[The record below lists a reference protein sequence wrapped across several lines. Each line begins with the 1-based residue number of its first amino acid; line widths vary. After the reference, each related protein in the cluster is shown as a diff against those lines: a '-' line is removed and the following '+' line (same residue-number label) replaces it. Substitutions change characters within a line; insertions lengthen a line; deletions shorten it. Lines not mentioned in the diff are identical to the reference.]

1 MTTNSDLKLYYN
13 FGSETID
20 FGNNNYNIKN
30 VQDNNKI
37 YNGILSNP
45 LCISSKNSY
54 LGEACFLCM
63 KDLMTPKNQFGTF
76 SVPAINIKTGTSIF
90 FWLNILKIT
99 GTSNLMNIAN
109 FIINS
114 NNYVLCHDDN
124 NIYVKVDSFLPFIIS
139 TFKINQPKL
148 LYIKIAAENGV
159 EVKVVNENQSYKSI
173 NEHKDLSKISLT
185 YTKIVFG
192 DTNNTTC
199 AYMAINEIRVYD
211 SINISLIDIQSSLKP
226 ISKFV
231 SSLEIENSNSSSVL
245 SMSTPFD
252 IVFKTGEFN
261 RLPLNYEINLCWY
274 NIKYDTKNARNEI
287 IHKVN
292 KYKYLK
298 DSINSISI
306 LESSLGNN
314 NTYSNEIFSKVIFVP
329 SLLEKNNIININ
341 TTVKGI
347 KNIDVAYLDSNN
359 VSKLDLGEDGVI
371 NNYNLI
377 ELSDNTIYSSLVSTT
392 METTPIFINDFL
404 SGGKGTTISFNG
416 TITKKVY
423 NIYTYKFDDSANIYY
438 FLDFTLFDTIANYS
452 SSNLGLTESGTY
464 KIYAE
469 IITPVYFTNN
479 IITTNL
485 TNEIT
490 VTILNLQKALKIIGV
505 TSNPSLT
512 QLKDT
517 IQVAANDYG
526 IIKLEQETKVADVE
540 TKVYVKK
547 DDGTIDQSFVL
558 TDNLFIFTPPIDN
571 NGKTTLG
578 VYNVRATR
586 KANNYNTVESNLLTI
601 IVYDGK
607 QDSILLT
614 ADPICIYPNNI
625 DLKVTATNIKSIT
638 NLYYKYGKDT
648 TYSTIKIYSNVFPF
662 KPTKL
667 GLYSFYISRTLMN
680 FQDIISNVVN
690 VNVTEGN
697 QDPITFDLFNSGKS
711 NYTYN
716 DNVGICVNQTNRMN
730 SSQTII
736 EINYTDNNTGWQQL
750 FNFNNLPASQNNVP
764 SSYYYFKFNNTGD
777 AIIRLTNISNLY
789 SNFILTKNINVLK
802 LDQPSLYL
810 EYIIGNKFIKT
821 QSQRELIESFYAEN
835 IKYPVASNTI
845 RFDYDSEINLLLGN
859 ITFESNII
867 FTIDNNN
874 IAPIFKIPNM
884 YIYGASAGK
893 TMLIITKKG
902 NNIYND
908 LTIKLEINVNKIR
921 QPNIKITLDSGNII
935 RDIYALNVD
944 RNKAFNLSVGQF
956 FENPVVTY
964 VSTNL
969 DNPICK
975 IVGNKLTAYSAGT
988 CQVTGVLSET
998 NNYLESITIP
1008 IVITVNRNQQNDLI
1022 YQGDSSLIFGNRLSL
1037 NVNGGSTNNDLVYTT
1052 TTPNN
1057 CTLTNINTVRPKQAG
1072 LCTISTLRP
1081 GNSFYNDTKNLNLN
1095 LQIIKANQGLSFISI
1110 DGQQKSNN
1118 SRYDFSLLL
1127 NTQYTLILN
1136 GITDKPAGITFIP
1149 SDNTVCSISGNIL
1162 STLKS
1167 GDCNITAIIPETN
1180 NYNSSSSQI
1189 LNIFVTKNDQRPISI
1204 GSLPVVYVGDSFN
1217 LTISGG
1223 SLNKS
1228 SILSSDT
1235 SNNCVVQNNN
1245 ILTTNAGNCSITS
1258 TFDGNDYYNPLITKG
1273 INIPIN
1279 KKYQQNLNVV
1289 IQGSQVDSS
1298 NNITLPINKNQ
1309 VYTIQSTNVF
1319 ENAKVS
1325 YQIVNINALNS
1336 DIGVCQIKGNQIITL
1351 GVGSCNLLINT
1362 SETNNYLASVSN
1374 PININVVKI
1383 NQTDINF
1390 GELPSLNFNNTVT
1403 LNITGASGTNKTY
1416 LSTDSSN
1423 CKIKGFNITGIN
1435 SGYCNITAINNGD
1448 DSYLPK
1454 SNKTSINVNKIN
1466 QPNVKLIINDSLNNN
1481 YQDDNGNSV
1490 LKVDRN
1496 KTYILSLS
1504 GYLENPKINYSIVTN
1519 FLQNQDPVCTLS
1531 GNLLTAYSEGICLIE
1546 ADYSETINYISGKT
1560 KVTNITVMKTEQSD
1574 FMLGT
1579 TPTFYYNN
1587 PTFMDISGGSSSYP
1601 INFNSLTSNTCSV
1614 SGQVIFANEVG
1625 DCNVTAT
1632 KQGGY
1637 YYYDKIKNYNFKIVQ
1652 DYQPPIN
1659 ILISGL
1665 KADFTTP
1672 ITLPTVF
1679 TNNNLVVDSE
1689 VGSNSFK
1696 NGKYIVSGSSIGS
1709 KGNDVY
1715 NVFRNQKVTGWT
1727 SGNPNTGFSN
1737 FSYEQNTGNYI
1748 GGGYGYLFNT
1758 GIVGGTVI
1766 YGEWVQIKLPY
1777 DINITSY
1784 NLLSYFP
1791 NSQSKCPQMF
1801 SVVGSKDGYTWYLID
1816 SQNIQT
1822 FLDERSPL
1830 NFNVT
1835 SNNTFNHFRLII
1847 SKLRGGDNNSINVNL
1862 LQWNILGIYSNNTYT
1877 LTVDKTKQYEL
1888 NLTNIKDNATY
1899 KFNATSN
1906 YSMDPLEPVVKLNDN
1921 KLVAYNA
1928 GVCTIQASI
1937 NPTIRYLPALSNT
1950 IIIQVKAIET
1960 VLTSGPINPLYYN
1973 SNVKVDI
1980 SGGSGL
1986 PITFTSD
1993 NPDNCTTS
2001 GSSIF
2006 GIKAGKCN
2014 VRVNQQGNAQY
2025 KAPPELPLSLSV
2037 LKIKQPKFNLM
2048 YDDNIMDL
2056 TDNVTFNV
2064 NRNKTYIL
2072 SISGLVENPNIK
2084 YNITTNYSLEPNEP
2098 VVKLN
2103 NNQLSAYNAGVCLI
2117 QAEINETINYRAVK
2131 SDPIVITVLKN
2142 PQNPLNYDVNSLI
2155 YSERS
2160 TLNISGGS
2168 NKNNIV
2174 LNVDPKSEKNCSVT
2188 NTQNYV
2194 SNEVNY
2200 GTYDLEGIYTG
2211 SCKLSAKKAGD
2222 FNYDDLQ
2229 MNIPLVV
2236 NKDNHQDLSISLKL
2250 QSLSSVSPYSNSSN
2264 AAPF

>member
-1 MTTNSDLKLYYN
+1 MTNKSNLILYYN

-20 FGNNNYNIKN
+20 LGKNSYNIKN
-30 VQDNNKI
+30 VIDYANI
-37 YNGILSNP
+37 YNGTLSNP
-45 LCISSKNSY
+45 LCINSKNSY

-63 KDLMTPKNQFGTF
+63 KDLMTPEDQFGTF
-76 SVPAINIKTGTSIF
+76 TIPSVSITNGTSIF
-90 FWLNILKIT
+90 FWLNILKT
-99 GTSNLMNIAN
+99 VGTTDFMKIVT
-109 FIINS
+109 FDINS

-124 NIYVKVDSFLPFIIS
+124 YIYVKVNSFLPIVIGRFV
-139 TFKINQPKL
+139 INQPIL
-148 LYIKIAAENGV
+148 LYILINKSVKIQ
-159 EVKVVNENQSYKSI
+159 VVNESKLSAYNSI
-173 NEHKDLSKISLT
+173 NVNQNLPNNNLT
-185 YTKIVFG
+185 YTNIIFG
-192 DTNNTTC
+192 DTNKNTC
-199 AYMAINEIRVYD
+199 AYIAINEIRVYD
-211 SINISLIDIQSSLKP
+211 SIKSDLVNDNNSIKPTSNFITNLKIDT
-226 ISKFV
+226 
-231 SSLEIENSNSSSVL
+231 
-245 SMSTPFD
+245 STLPQGTLDKSIPFD
-252 IVFKTGEFN
+252 ITFINGTFN
-261 RLPLNYEINLCWY
+261 RLPLISEINLLYYTKDPNKVTKY
-274 NIKYDTKNARNEI
+274 NYFKN
-287 IHKVN
+287 
-292 KYKYLK
+292 
-298 DSINSISI
+298 SINSISV
-306 LESSLGNN
+306 LKPSLGNN
-314 NTYSNEIFSKVIFVP
+314 NSYSNDMFQKIIYVP
-329 SLLEKNNIININ
+329 SDNNIININ

-347 KNIDVAYLDSNN
+347 KIIDVINLDENII
-359 VSKLDLGEDGVI
+359 SKLDLGEDGVK
-371 NNYNLI
+371 NSYNLI
-377 ELSDNTIYSSLVSTT
+377 ELSDNSMYSSLVSTT
-392 METTPIFINDFL
+392 METTPVFINDFL
-404 SGGKGTTISFNG
+404 TGNKGTTVSFNG
-416 TITKKVY
+416 IINGIKSKKVY
-423 NIYTYKFDDSANIYY
+423 NIYTYKFDDSPNIYY
-438 FLDFTLFDTIANYS
+438 FLDYTLFNKLDSCS
-452 SSNLGLTESGTY
+452 STNLGLSDSG
-464 KIYAE
+464 IYTIGVE
-469 IITPVYFTNN
+469 IISPIY
-479 IITTNL
+479 L
-485 TNEIT
+485 TQTIYLPK
-490 VTILNLQKALKIIGV
+490 TILLANLQKALKITGV
-505 TSNPSLT
+505 TSNPLLT
-512 QLKDT
+512 QVKDT

-526 IIKLEQETKVADVE
+526 IIKLEQESKVTGVNVDTKITV
-540 TKVYVKK
+540 TK
-547 DDGTIDQSFVL
+547 DDGTINNLEFTVDN
-558 TDNLFIFTPPIDN
+558 NLFIFTPPVDN

-578 VYNVRATR
+578 TYTVQAKRTAEG
-586 KANNYNTVESNLLTI
+586 YNTVVSNFLKI

-607 QDSILLT
+607 QDSIVLT
-614 ADPICIYPNNI
+614 ADPVCIYPNNI
-625 DLKVTATNIKSIT
+625 NLKVTATNIKSVT

-648 TYSTIKIYSNVFPF
+648 TYSSTRIYSNVFPF

-667 GLYSFYISRTLMN
+667 GLYSFYVDRTLIN
-680 FQDIISNVVN
+680 FQDISSNIVN

-716 DNVGICVNQTNRMN
+716 DNVGICVNQTSRMN

-736 EINYTDNNTGWQQL
+736 EINYTDSKTGWQQL
-750 FNFNNLPASQNNVP
+750 FNFNNLPSSQNNVP
-764 SSYYYFKFNNTGD
+764 SSYYYFKLNNTGD
-777 AIIRLTNISNLY
+777 ATIRLTNISNLY
-789 SNFILTKNINVLK
+789 SNFILTKNINILK
-802 LDQPSLYL
+802 LDQPPLTL
-810 EYIIGNKFIKT
+810 EYTIGNKFIKT
-821 QSQRELIESFYAEN
+821 QSQRALIESFYAEN

-845 RFDYDSEINLLLGN
+845 SFDYDSEINLLLGN
-859 ITFESNII
+859 ITFESDII

-874 IAPIFKIPNM
+874 IAPVFKIPNM
-884 YIYGASAGK
+884 YIYGVNAGK

-902 NNIYND
+902 NFMYND
-908 LTIKLEINVNKIR
+908 LIIKLQINVNKIK
-921 QPNIKITLDSGNII
+921 QPNTKITLDSGNVI
-935 RDIYALNVD
+935 RNIYALNVD

-956 FENPVVTY
+956 FENPAVTY
-964 VSTNL
+964 IATNS
-969 DNPICK
+969 DSPICK
-975 IVGNKLTAYSAGT
+975 IVGNKLTAYNAGT

-998 NNYLESITIP
+998 NNYLETQTVP

-1022 YQGDSSLIFGNRLSL
+1022 YQGDSSLVFGNKLSL
-1037 NVNGGSTNNDLVYTT
+1037 NVNGGSTTNDLVYTT
-1052 TTPNN
+1052 TTPDN
-1057 CTLTNINTVRPKQAG
+1057 CTLTNINTVKPKQAG
-1072 LCTISTLRP
+1072 ICTVTALRP
-1081 GNSFYNDTKNLNLN
+1081 GDSFYNDTKNLNLN
-1095 LQIIKANQGLSFISI
+1095 LQIIKANQGPSFITI

-1118 SRYDFSLLL
+1118 PRYDFSLLL

-1136 GITDKPAGITFIP
+1136 GITDKPTGITFVP

-1167 GDCNITAIIPETN
+1167 GACNITALIPETN
-1180 NYNSSSSQI
+1180 NYNSSSSQS
-1189 LNIFVTKNDQRPISI
+1189 LNIFVAKNDQRPISI

-1223 SLNKS
+1223 SINKP
-1228 SILSSDT
+1228 SILTSDT

-1258 TFDGNDYYNPLITKG
+1258 TIDGNDYYNPLVTKG

-1309 VYTIQSTNVF
+1309 AYTVQPTNVF

-1325 YQIVNINALNS
+1325 YQIVNINALNP
-1336 DIGVCQIKGNQIITL
+1336 DIGVCQIKGNQITTL
-1351 GVGSCNLLINT
+1351 GVGTCNLLINT

-1374 PININVVKI
+1374 PININVVKTYQ
-1383 NQTDINF
+1383 NDINF
-1390 GELPSLNFNNTVT
+1390 GQLPSLNFNNTVA
-1403 LNITGASGTNKTY
+1403 LNITGASGTNRTY
-1416 LSTDSSN
+1416 LNTDSSN
-1423 CKIKGFNITGIN
+1423 CKIKGFNITGMN
-1435 SGYCNITAINNGD
+1435 AGYCNITAMNDGD

-1454 SNKTSINVNKIN
+1454 SNKTSINVNKIS
-1466 QPNVKLIINDSLNNN
+1466 QPNIKLLVNDSLNNN
-1481 YQDDNGNSV
+1481 YQDNNGNCI

-1504 GYLENPKINYSIVTN
+1504 GYVENPKINYSIVTN
-1519 FLQNQDPVCTLS
+1519 FSQNRDPVCTLS

-1546 ADYSETINYISGKT
+1546 ADYSETANYISGKT

-1587 PTFMDISGGSSSYP
+1587 PTFIDISGGSSSYP

-1652 DYQPPIN
+1652 EYQPPIN
-1659 ILISGL
+1659 ILINGL
-1665 KADFTTP
+1665 KPDFTTP

-1679 TNNNLVVDSE
+1679 TNNNLVIDSE
-1689 VGSNSFK
+1689 TEVNSFK
-1696 NGKYIVSGSSIGS
+1696 NGKYIVSASSIGAR
-1709 KGNDVY
+1709 GNDAY

-1737 FSYEQNTGNYI
+1737 YSYEQNTGNYI

-1801 SVVGSKDGYTWYLID
+1801 SVAGSKDGYTWYLID

-1822 FLDERSPL
+1822 FPDERSPL

-1835 SNNTFNHFRLII
+1835 SDNTFNYFRLII

-1877 LTVDKTKQYEL
+1877 LTVDKTTQYKL
-1888 NLTNIKDNATY
+1888 NLTNVQDKATY

-1921 KLVAYNA
+1921 QLIAYHA

-1937 NPTIRYLPALSNT
+1937 NSTNRYLPALSNT

-2001 GSSIF
+2001 GSTIF

-2014 VRVNQQGNAQY
+2014 VRVNQQGNDQY

-2037 LKIKQPKFNLM
+2037 LKIKQPKFHLM

-2072 SISGLVENPNIK
+2072 SISGLAENPNIT
-2084 YNITTNYSLEPNEP
+2084 YNITTNYSLDPNEP

-2103 NNQLSAYNAGVCLI
+2103 KNQLIAYNAGVCLV

-2142 PQNPLNYDVNSLI
+2142 QQNPLNYNVNSLI
-2155 YSERS
+2155 YSEHS
-2160 TLNISGGS
+2160 TINVSGGS

-2174 LNVDPKSEKNCSVT
+2174 LNVDPKSQKNCSVT

-2200 GTYDLEGIYTG
+2200 GTYDLAGLYTG
-2211 SCKLSAKKAGD
+2211 NCKLSANKSGD
-2222 FNYDDLQ
+2222 FNYDDIQ

-2236 NKDNHQDLSISLKL
+2236 NKENQRDLSISLNL
-2250 QSLSSVSPYSNSSN
+2250 EPLSSISPYRNSSN

>member
-1 MTTNSDLKLYYN
+1 MTTNSNLKLYYN

-20 FGNNNYNIKN
+20 FGKNSYNIKN
-30 VQDNNKI
+30 VQDNTDI
-37 YNGILSNP
+37 YSGNLSNP

-63 KDLMTPKNQFGTF
+63 KDLMIPENQFGTF
-76 SVPAINIKTGTSIF
+76 IVPAISVKTGTSIF
-90 FWLNILKIT
+90 FWLNILKTT
-99 GTSNLMNIAN
+99 GTTNLMNIAKFN
-109 FIINS
+109 INS

-124 NIYVKVDSFLPFIIS
+124 NIFVKVDSFLPFHIG
-139 TFKINQPKL
+139 TFNINQPKL
-148 LYIKIAAENGV
+148 LYIKIDPRNGI
-159 EVKVVNENQSYKSI
+159 EIKIVNEPKSYKSI
-173 NEHKDLSKISLT
+173 NEHKDLPKNNLS
-185 YTKIVFG
+185 YTNIVFG

-199 AYMAINEIRVYD
+199 AYIAINEIRVYD
-211 SINISLIDIQSSLKP
+211 SIDNSLVNDNNSISPNSNFLSSLK
-226 ISKFV
+226 IGK
-231 SSLEIENSNSSSVL
+231 SNLSPTL

-252 IVFKTGEFN
+252 IIFENGSFT
-261 RLPLNYEINLCWY
+261 RLPLNYEINLCCHNTKY
-274 NIKYDTKNARNEI
+274 NT
-287 IHKVN
+287 VN

-306 LESSLGNN
+306 LKSSLGNN
-314 NTYSNEIFSKVIFVP
+314 NTYSNDMFSKIIYVP
-329 SLLEKNNIININ
+329 SEKDNIISIN

-347 KNIDVAYLDSNN
+347 KIIDVAYLDSNI
-359 VSKLDLGEDGVI
+359 VSKLDLGNDGVI
-371 NNYNLI
+371 NNYNLL
-377 ELSDNTIYSSLVSTT
+377 ELTDNSMYSSLVSTT
-392 METTPIFINDFL
+392 MEATPIFINDFL
-404 SGGKGTTISFNG
+404 SGVKGVTISFNG
-416 TITKKVY
+416 SVTKKIY
-423 NIYTYKFDDSANIYY
+423 NIYTYKFDDSPNIYY
-438 FLDFTLFDTIANYS
+438 FLDTTLYNTIGNYS
-452 SSNLGLTESGTY
+452 SLNLGLTESGTY

-469 IITPVYFTNN
+469 IISPTYFTKQPNF
-479 IITTNL
+479 TQR
-485 TNEIT
+485 TNEVS
-490 VTILNLQKALKIIGV
+490 VTILNLQKALKITGV
-505 TSNPSLT
+505 NSNPALT
-512 QLKDT
+512 QIKDT

-526 IIKLEQETKVADVE
+526 IIKLEQESKITDGTLE
-540 TKVYVKK
+540 TKIYVKK
-547 DDGTIDQSFVL
+547 DDGTINQSFKL

-571 NGKTTLG
+571 NGKITLG
-578 VYNVRATR
+578 TYTVKATR
-586 KANNYNTVESNLLTI
+586 TVTGYNTVESNPLTI

-607 QDSILLT
+607 QDSIVLT
-614 ADPICIYPNNI
+614 ADPVCIYPNNI

-638 NLYYKYGKDT
+638 NLYYKYDKDT
-648 TYSTIKIYSNVFPF
+648 TYNTTKIYSNVFPF
-662 KPTKL
+662 KPTNL
-667 GLYSFYISRTLMN
+667 GVYSFYVSRTLIN
-680 FQDIISNVVN
+680 FQDISSNIVN
-690 VNVTEGN
+690 VNVTEGK

-711 NYTYN
+711 SYTYN
-716 DNVGICVNQTNRMN
+716 DNVGICVNQTSRMN

-736 EINYTDNNTGWQQL
+736 EINYTNSKTGWQQL
-750 FNFNNLPASQNNVP
+750 FNFNNLPSSQNNVP
-764 SSYYYFKFNNTGD
+764 SSYYYFKLNNTGD
-777 AIIRLTNISNLY
+777 ATIRLTNISNLY

-802 LDQPSLYL
+802 LDQPPLTL
-810 EYIIGNKFIKT
+810 EYTIGNKFIKT
-821 QSQRELIESFYAEN
+821 QSQRALIESFYAEN

-845 RFDYDSEINLLLGN
+845 SFDYDSEINLLLGN
-859 ITFESNII
+859 ITFASDII

-874 IAPIFKIPNM
+874 IAPVFKIPNM
-884 YIYGASAGK
+884 YIYGVSAGK

-902 NNIYND
+902 NIMYND
-908 LTIKLEINVNKIR
+908 LIIKLQINVNKIK
-921 QPNIKITLDSGNII
+921 QPNTKTTLDSGNVI
-935 RDIYALNVD
+935 REIYKLNVD

-956 FENPVVTY
+956 FENPAVTY
-964 VSTNL
+964 VATNS
-969 DNPICK
+969 DSPICK
-975 IVGNKLTAYSAGT
+975 IVGNKLTAYNAGT

-998 NNYLESITIP
+998 TNYLESITVP

-1022 YQGDSSLIFGNRLSL
+1022 YQGNSSLVFGNKLSL
-1037 NVNGGSTNNDLVYTT
+1037 NVNGGSTTNDLVYTT
-1052 TTPNN
+1052 TTPDN

-1072 LCTISTLRP
+1072 ICTVTALRP
-1081 GNSFYNDTKNLNLN
+1081 GDSFYDDTKNLNLN
-1095 LQIIKANQGLSFISI
+1095 LQIIKANQGPSFISV

-1180 NYNSSSSQI
+1180 NYNSSSSQS
-1189 LNIFVTKNDQRPISI
+1189 LNIFVAKNDQRPISI

-1228 SILSSDT
+1228 SILTSDT

-1298 NNITLPINKNQ
+1298 NNIILPINKNQ

-1336 DIGVCQIKGNQIITL
+1336 DIGVCQIKGNQITTL
-1351 GVGSCNLLINT
+1351 GVGSCDLLINT

-1374 PININVVKI
+1374 PININVIKTYQ
-1383 NQTDINF
+1383 NDINF

-1403 LNITGASGTNKTY
+1403 LNITGASGTNRTY
-1416 LSTDSSN
+1416 LNTDSSN
-1423 CKIKGFNITGIN
+1423 CKVKGFNITGMN
-1435 SGYCNITAINNGD
+1435 SGYCNITAINDGD

-1454 SNKTSINVNKIN
+1454 SNKTIINVNKIS
-1466 QPNVKLIINDSLNNN
+1466 QPNVKLFVNDSLNNN

-1519 FLQNQDPVCTLS
+1519 FSQNQDPVCTLS

-1574 FMLGT
+1574 FMLGA

-1587 PTFMDISGGSSSYP
+1587 PTFIDISGGSSSYP

-1659 ILISGL
+1659 ILINGL
-1665 KADFTTP
+1665 KPDFTTP
-1672 ITLPTVF
+1672 ITLPIGF

-1888 NLTNIKDNATY
+1888 NLTNIKDNAPY

-1906 YSMDPLEPVVKLNDN
+1906 YSMDPLEPVVKLIDN

-2103 NNQLSAYNAGVCLI
+2103 NNQLIAYNAGVCLI

-2174 LNVDPKSEKNCSVT
+2174 LNVDPKSEKNCTVT

-2200 GTYDLEGIYTG
+2200 GTYDLAGLYTG
-2211 SCKLSAKKAGD
+2211 NCKLSAKKAGD

-2250 QSLSSVSPYSNSSN
+2250 QPLSSVSPYSNSSN